1 MESTEET
8 LFQKALMD
16 FISDNYEKSIETLN
30 ELIEKYST
38 SKSLSSY
45 ILYRAKSKNEGE
57 KYEEA
62 LKDIETLEKNSSY
75 EKGFNFYITKGIIN
89 YNLSKFVESKMN
101 FTSALQSISANDLE
115 HRNKLIPWM
124 NKVDIELKE
133 SGIIDFNKINK
144 GELKMIYNW
153 IQTGD
158 YITVDITSNHNINE
172 YDIKINVKSIEF
184 ISKLSNEVKYIINLT
199 NNIIPDKSKY
209 NITSSMKIKLE
220 LKKEVENF
228 NWVNLE
234 NKYETIDPINNQKD
248 KIGYYPTSSKVK
260 KDWSQIDKEYDKEEK
275 EDATKDSNEGMWKL
289 FRDIY
294 ERGDE
299 KTRRAMIKSFQ
310 TSSGTVLST
319 NWDDVKDKDYEG
331 KDRPEAP
338 KGQEWAK

>member
-1 MESTEET
+1 MESSEET
-8 LFQKALMD
+8 LYQTAL
-16 FISDNYEKSIETLN
+16 INYICDNFETSIQNFT
-30 ELIEKYST
+30 ELIEKNPE
-38 SKSLSSY
+38 SKSLPQY
-45 ILYRAKSKNEGE
+45 ILHRALAKNELE

-62 LKDIETLEKNSSY
+62 LKDIETLEKNEKY

-101 FTSALQSISANDLE
+101 LTSALQSISSNDIE
-115 HRNKLIPWM
+115 HRNRLIPWI

-133 SGIIDFNKINK
+133 IGVIDFNKVNK
-144 GELKMIYNW
+144 GEIKIIYNW
-153 IQTGD
+153 IQTGEN
-158 YITVDITSNHNINE
+158 ITVDITSNHNMNE
-172 YDIKINVKSIEF
+172 YDIKINNKSIDF
-184 ISKLSNEVKYIINLT
+184 VSKLTNEIKYSIKLT
-199 NNIIPDKSKY
+199 NNIIPEKSKF
-209 NITSSMKIKLE
+209 NISSAMKVKLE
-220 LKKEVENF
+220 LKKEVDNF

-234 NKYETIDPINNQKD
+234 NKDSNIDPVNNQKD
-248 KIGYYPTSSKVK
+248 KIGYYPTSSKVR

-275 EDATKDSNEGMWKL
+275 EEASKDGNEGMWKL